1 MNSETLIPIGIAR
14 GFRPDMHSLGN
25 CGRNYRETLFYVGQN
40 FGLDFILFCGEDIDM
55 QNKKVKGSVLRNGM
69 PEEGVFDI
77 PKIIENSF
85 YLPMA
90 IQDEL
95 RKNSHLVRPKII
107 VNKRLVDKQLTE
119 DGTYSDILI
128 PTVQVKSL
136 DDILKGVEQGR
147 VIIKSVMGM
156 EGKSVVAITKVND
169 DCYKLVQMQEHLEF
183 TLEELREFYIEFIH
197 GNKYIL
203 QPFVTSITKI
213 GEPFDI
219 RISIRRGENGKF
231 MYKHFARIGSPDG
244 VISNWAG
251 GGYTQQIDAFLPKNY
266 GEEGQKIILEK
277 LNKIGEEFPYYFN
290 ETFYPDV
297 KLYDM
302 GLDIGIMEV
311 DGGYKLYMFEL
322 NLRDPGGSIYGL
334 EEQIAQCQYF
344 KHLHNQLIESPNIQF
359 IWPVEPKYK
368 PTVHD
373 HYYNDFGIK
382 KIGSLLHNNGLKRL
396 KSAKTLL
403 PEINAGFDII
413 AKSKSSVRAAASGT
427 VIEVSHAKNDRFIV
441 IAHDL
446 TYDRKKVYTKYM
458 CLLVVSVQVGDVVSQ
473 GDVIG
478 NSGRNAKARMP
489 LLHFRVMV
497 GANAPSFTVDPLKV
511 LPLRNFA
518 RLKDELSEGDFSA
531 SAVYLYESMQD
542 KKWDFSVFAK
552 TRVEIVDIPEGT
564 VVELIS
570 KGKTRAKILYK
581 DEELVCKPSDL
592 LYNFQE
598 GEK

>member
-1 MNSETLIPIGIAR
+1 MISETSIPIGIAR
-14 GFRPDMHSLGN
+14 GFRPDLHSLGN

-40 FGLDFILFCGEDIDM
+40 FGLDFILFCGEDIDLE
-55 QNKKVKGSVLRNGM
+55 NKKVKGSVLRNGM
-69 PEEGVFDI
+69 PEEGVFAI
-77 PKIIENSF
+77 PKIIENSY

-95 RKNSHLVRPKII
+95 RKDSYLVRPKIT
-107 VNKRLVDKQLTE
+107 VSKRLVDKQLAE

-128 PTVQVKSL
+128 PTVQVKSF

-169 DCYKLVQMQEHLEF
+169 NCYKLVQMQEHLEF
-183 TLEELREFYIEFIH
+183 TLRELREFYDEFVH
-197 GNKYIL
+197 GKKYIL
-203 QPFVTSITKI
+203 QPFVRSMTKI

-251 GGYTQQIDAFLPKNY
+251 GGYTQQIDAFLLKNY
-266 GEEGQKIILEK
+266 GEEGQNIIMEQ
-277 LNKIGEEFPYYFN
+277 LNKIGEEFPNYFN
-290 ETFYPDV
+290 NTFYPDL

-311 DGGYKLYMFEL
+311 DGEFKLYMFEL

-334 EEQIAQCQYF
+334 EEQIAQCHYF
-344 KHLHNQLIESPNIQF
+344 KYLHNQLLESPNIQF
-359 IWPVEPKYK
+359 IWPIEPKYK

-382 KIGSLLHNNGLKRL
+382 KIGPLVHNNGLKRL
-396 KSAKTLL
+396 KSARTLL

-413 AKSKSSVRAAASGT
+413 AKSKSPVHAVASGT
-427 VIEVSHAKNDRFIV
+427 VIDVSRAKNDRYIV
-441 IAHDL
+441 IEHDL
-446 TYDRKKVYTKYM
+446 TYDGKKVYTKYM
-458 CLLVVSVQVGDVVSQ
+458 CLLAVSVQVGDKVLQ

-478 NSGRNAKARMP
+478 KSGRNPKARMP

-518 RLKDELSEGDFSA
+518 RLKSELPEEDFSS
-531 SAVYLYESMQD
+531 SAICLYDSMQE
-542 KKWDFSVFAK
+542 KKWEFSVLAK
-552 TRVEIVDIPEGT
+552 TKVEVVDIPEGT

-570 KGKTRAKILYK
+570 KGKTRAKILYE

-592 LYNFQE
+592 HYNFQE
-598 GEK
+598 GDK